1 MKKYFLSLV
10 VLFLSLPT
18 MAQMSGGGLILT
30 TENVYYG
37 FRLGAAFSAIRG
49 NGSHAKSLK
58 PGFTM
63 GGVVGV
69 RVNDQTPLFLESGV
83 YYAQRGGRGEDYK
96 CSLHYLEV
104 PLLIKYGIETASDVS
119 VLPFLGP
126 AISFGLSGHIKET
139 GLPGGTA
146 FGDNRFNRFDIGV
159 KLGSGIEYNMLYAE
173 VGFQFG
179 VVNVYNNPK
188 GAIDEYSAYVNSLF
202 INVGINF

>member
-49 NGSHAKSLK
+49 NGSHAKNLK

-83 YYAQRGGRGEDYK
+83 YYAQRGGRGENYK

-126 AISFGLSGHIKET
+126 AFSF
-139 GLPGGTA
+139 
-146 FGDNRFNRFDIGV
+146 
-159 KLGSGIEYNMLYAE
+159 
-173 VGFQFG
+173 
-179 VVNVYNNPK
+179 
-188 GAIDEYSAYVNSLF
+188 
-202 INVGINF
+202 